1 MTDRAQLSSSHA
13 RPIAMFLIGLTV
25 IGLVGR
31 EIVAAQRAALAQCA
45 PDCQLGAPLFEIH
58 AQPTFLDAALSNPW
72 PFVHH
77 ATALAAIALLTWIG
91 SYLFTFAKWPEA
103 DGDE

>member
-31 EIVAAQRAALAQCA
+31 EIVAAQRAALAECA
-45 PDCQLGAPLFEIH
+45 PDCQLGAPLFAHVGTVE
-58 AQPTFLDAALSNPW
+58 AVVVVGVLLVAAVVPVVVRRRW
-72 PFVHH
+72 
-77 ATALAAIALLTWIG
+77 G
-91 SYLFTFAKWPEA
+91 ER
-103 DGDE
+103 DG